1 MNALAKAMANDEPK
15 PGKPRVL
22 QTARAIFWSFFGVR
36 KRADYEHDVHQLDP
50 RHVVV
55 AGIVGGL
62 LFVLALVLL
71 VRWVVRSGVA
81 TG

>member
-1 MNALAKAMANDEPK
+1 MADDDER
-15 PGKPRVL
+15 KPRAPRKPRAL

-50 RHVVV
+50 RQVVV
-55 AGIVGGL
+55 AGIVGAA

-71 VRWVVRSGVA
+71 VRWVVGSGVA
-81 TG
+81 AG

>member
-1 MNALAKAMANDEPK
+1 MATDER
-15 PGKPRVL
+15 KPRAL
-22 QTARAIFWSFFGVR
+22 QTAGAVFWSFFGVR
-36 KRADYEHDVHQLDP
+36 KRADYEHDVHRLDP
-50 RHVVV
+50 RHVVA

-71 VRWVVRSGVA
+71 VRWVVSSGVA